1 MKNQYLISMSQW
13 KNLKKY
19 HNKEFDFDNAVS
31 NEDFVNYDEYY
42 SNISSYNF
50 NKQIDNLCS
59 NKKMV

>member
-1 MKNQYLISMSQW
+1 MSQW